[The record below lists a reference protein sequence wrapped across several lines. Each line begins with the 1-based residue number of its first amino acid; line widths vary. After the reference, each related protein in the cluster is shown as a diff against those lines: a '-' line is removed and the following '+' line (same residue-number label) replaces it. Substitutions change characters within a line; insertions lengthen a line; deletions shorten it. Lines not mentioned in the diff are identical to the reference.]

1 MLANNGTNFMAD
13 HKETQQL
20 LKQIGRR
27 VCVDKLVENSLLRL
41 VFAFLPKYN
50 KNSVFLHILVNVASI
65 D

>member
-1 MLANNGTNFMAD
+1 MLADNGTNFMAD

-41 VFAFLPKYN
+41 VFCIFAQ
-50 KNSVFLHILVNVASI
+50 IQ
-65 D
+65 